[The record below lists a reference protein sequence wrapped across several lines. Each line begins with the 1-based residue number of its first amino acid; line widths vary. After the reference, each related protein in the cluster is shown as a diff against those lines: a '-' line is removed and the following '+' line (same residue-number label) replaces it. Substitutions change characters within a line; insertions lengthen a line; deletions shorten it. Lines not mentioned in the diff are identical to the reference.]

1 MVCLYVVAVQ
11 LKTLRYL
18 LQWTRVVSEML
29 RANCMVPNG
38 TNEIKYNAERTP
50 PVIMQNPVWIQ
61 MVRFRY
67 PDGMAV
73 ESMYYYSMTRLT
85 LLLELSKTIRYLLT
99 NITNILN
106 SRIGTYTRIRLWF
119 FTGITRRFLW
129 CTTAQHMNPE
139 VLFFGQRW
147 TYSDPTKLYKNDTLE

>member
-1 MVCLYVVAVQ
+1 MRWCVFMLWQFYKRHWDICYNEHAWFQ
-11 LKTLRYL
+11 RC
-18 LQWTRVVSEML
+18 SEL
-29 RANCMVPNG
+29 TVWLPNG

-50 PVIMQNPVWIQ
+50 PVIMQNPVWVQ

-106 SRIGTYTRIRLWF
+106 SRIGTYTRIQLWF
-119 FTGITRRFLW
+119 FTGITRCLRW
-129 CTTAQHMNPE
+129 CTAAQHMNPE
-139 VLFFGQRW
+139 VLLFGQRW
-147 TYSDPTKLYKNDTLE
+147 TYSDPTKTIQK